1 MPPCPPWNA
10 QLAFVSRWGAWDEM
24 LRPRKTIDP
33 VAAVA
38 KLDDLASVLR
48 READRAEVD
57 PYDEALLGAVFGLIE
72 TSKAETVAFGKIE
85 TQFGKLARRR

>member
-1 MPPCPPWNA
+1 
-10 QLAFVSRWGAWDEM
+10 M
-24 LRPRKTIDP
+24 LRPRKMIDP
-33 VAAVA
+33 VAVVA
-38 KLDDLASVLR
+38 KLDDLTNILR

-72 TSKAETVAFGKIE
+72 TSKVETVAFGKIE